1 MFHKFSDI
9 FLMSAILCVTYV
21 EITEWLAARESRPQ
35 GPRLRGR
42 CHRGVD
48 TDPFVFCEFPVVLIS
63 DRKEM

>member
-9 FLMSAILCVTYV
+9 FPMSAILCVTYV

-48 TDPFVFCEFPVVLIS
+48 TDPFVRFL
-63 DRKEM
+63 